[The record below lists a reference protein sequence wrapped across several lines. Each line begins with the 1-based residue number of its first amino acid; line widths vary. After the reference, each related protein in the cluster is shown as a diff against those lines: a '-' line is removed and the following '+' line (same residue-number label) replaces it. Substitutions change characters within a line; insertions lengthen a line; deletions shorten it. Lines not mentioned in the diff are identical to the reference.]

1 MSVQPHSFFENVVAP
16 DGPAPVPDPATCTH
30 LTGADHVASLTAALS
45 SLNSQLDILDDWGR
59 LLAGV
64 LCGESR
70 GRLLAAGNGG
80 SAAQAQHLTA
90 ELVGR
95 YRADR
100 PPFSAICL
108 TAETSSLTAIANDYP
123 ADELFA
129 RQVEAHGRP
138 GDVLLLLSTSGR
150 SPNAV
155 AAARRARAC
164 GVTTL
169 AMTGPGPN
177 PLVAAADDAIC
188 IDSPWTATVQECHL
202 VALHLVCAAF
212 DAAVLAEPSRVPSGP
227 TLGAA
232 R

>member
-1 MSVQPHSFFENVVAP
+1 MTTKPLHTPCDHEHLRELADAIERFAPCVDVV
-16 DGPAPVPDPATCTH
+16 DG
-30 LTGADHVASLTAALS
+30 
-45 SLNSQLDILDDWGR
+45 WGVR
-59 LLAGV
+59 LAGV
-64 LCGESR
+64 LAAG

-108 TAETSSLTAIANDYP
+108 SAETSSLTAIANDYP

-129 RQVEAHGRP
+129 RQVEAHGRD
-138 GDVLLLLSTSGR
+138 GDVLVLLSTSGR

-155 AAARRARAC
+155 AAARRAREC
-164 GVTTL
+164 GITVL
-169 AMTGPGPN
+169 ALTGPAPN
-177 PLVAAADDAIC
+177 PLAAAADDAVC

-212 DAAVLAEPSRVPSGP
+212 DEAVLAEPSRVVP
-227 TLGAA
+227 
-232 R
+232 